1 MLIKQI
7 ITKSFDK
14 INFDY
19 HRIINTINPHS
30 YLTAQSSSSSS
41 FEIDVKGKTGVTF
54 KGTFPTEVSF

>member
-14 INFDY
+14 INFDD